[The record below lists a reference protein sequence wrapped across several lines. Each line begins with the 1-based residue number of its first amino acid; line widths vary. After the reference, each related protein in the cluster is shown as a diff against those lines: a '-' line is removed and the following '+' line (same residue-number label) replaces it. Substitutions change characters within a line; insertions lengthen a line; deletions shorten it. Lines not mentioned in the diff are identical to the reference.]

1 MLRRFSRIFLSL
13 FCASAL
19 VFLTGCESDDPRFA
33 GDTQYLGGIYGTEPV
48 SSSAPQDTVSYWD
61 GDSIQGKP
69 SVKISLGEQR
79 AYFYKSGQLVGIS
92 QLSTGREGRNTPIG
106 RYRIIQKD
114 LNHASSLYGDYVDS
128 ADNVVVRTWG
138 TPAEFDFEPR
148 SHYELGEALG
158 IFDFERAAKLSG
170 ARFAVL
176 RGDGARLQRALITF
190 FLDVATVDHG
200 YTEIAPPY
208 LVRRDAM
215 VGAAQLPKFEDQAYK
230 TDDGLFLIPTAEVP
244 VTNLYRDEILDG
256 ADLPIAHV
264 AFTPCWRREAGAA
277 GKDTRGYIRLHQ
289 FDKVEMVRFT
299 TAERSLDELELLTG
313 HAELLLQR
321 LGIAY
326 RVLLMCSGD
335 MGFAQW
341 KKYDVEAWAPG
352 MQRWLE
358 VSSCSAFGDFQARR
372 AQIRYRSA
380 AGERPQFVHTLNGS
394 GLGVPRAFDAMLE
407 TYQQAD
413 GSVLIPPVLQ
423 TYMGGMQRIG

>member
-1 MLRRFSRIFLSL
+1 MIPLQRLRDDADAIREGARRKGEDAPIDEILEL
-13 FCASAL
+13 DVQARQCRTDAETMRAEQKRASAEIRG
-19 VFLTGCESDDPRFA
+19 VPT
-33 GDTQYLGGIYGTEPV
+33 TEV
-48 SSSAPQDTVSYWD
+48 RT
-61 GDSIQGKP
+61 
-69 SVKISLGEQR
+69 SLGELKR
-79 AYFYKSGQLVGIS
+79 
-92 QLSTGREGRNTPIG
+92 
-106 RYRIIQKD
+106 RIQAVETDLTALEARRDELLLYVPNPPHPSVPDGKD
-114 LNHASSLYGDYVDS
+114 E